1 MTTFQISSLPIE
13 LVHFI
18 LVLVFSLIIGLSQRH
33 LHQTEDENKLFGAD
47 RTFTF
52 IGLLGYIL
60 LYADKQNKYL
70 FITGAIVLTIFLSVY
85 YANKIKTLG
94 DFGITSILTA
104 LLTYSLPLILL
115 TQPFWIFILILVTI
129 LVFTELKS
137 LFYQLSTKFDK
148 YEFIT
153 LSKFI
158 VMAGLILPIL
168 PNTPVIEGLP
178 ISPFKIW
185 LAVVVISSI
194 SYISYLLKKFV
205 FNDGGILISGIL
217 GGIYSSTATSIVI
230 AKKIK
235 ESSGSNCYLY
245 YSALALATTMMYL
258 RVLLLIFIFNQQLF
272 VFAIPYFLLMALC
285 GALIA
290 LFYYFKAKKASGE
303 SEKIIIEDKNPLEF
317 KVALFFTIIFIG
329 ISFITQWAIGN
340 YGQSGLNVFSFL
352 VGIIDVD
359 PFLISLFQGKMAIT
373 MHFILIASFQAMI
386 SNNLAK
392 MVYSITIAG
401 KSHAKNIASIFGI
414 IVAVNAVA
422 ILIISFFK

>member
-33 LHQTEDENKLFGAD
+33 LHQIEDENKLFGAD

>member
-13 LVHFI
+13 LVHFV

-33 LHQTEDENKLFGAD
+33 LHQTEGENKLFGSD

-52 IGLLGYIL
+52 IGLFGYIL

-85 YANKIKTLG
+85 YINKIKTLG

-104 LLTYSLPLILL
+104 LLTYCLPLILL

-129 LVFTELKS
+129 IVFTELKS

-235 ESSGSNCYLY
+235 ESSGSNGYLY

-290 LFYYFKAKKASGE
+290 LFYFFKAKKASGE

-401 KSHAKNIASIFGI
+401 KSHAKNIALIFGI

>member
-1 MTTFQISSLPIE
+1 MTTFQISSLPVE
-13 LVHFI
+13 LVHFV

-52 IGLLGYIL
+52 IGLLGFIL
-60 LYADKQNKYL
+60 LHADKQNKYL

-85 YANKIKTLG
+85 YINKIRTLG

-104 LLTYSLPLILL
+104 LLTYCLPLILL

-205 FNDGGILISGIL
+205 FNNGGILISGIL

-230 AKKIK
+230 AKKLK
-235 ESSGSNCYLY
+235 ESSGSNSYLY

-290 LFYYFKAKKASGE
+290 LFYYFKAKKVSGE
-303 SEKIIIEDKNPLEF
+303 FEKIIIEDKNPLEF

-373 MHFILIASFQAMI
+373 MHFVLIASFQAMI

-401 KSHAKNIASIFGI
+401 KRHAKNIALIFGI

-422 ILIISFFK
+422 ILIISFLK